1 MIVTRTPL
9 RMSFVGGGS
18 DLPSFYKEHGGAVI
32 SSTIDSYVYLIIKK
46 RFEEGIRVSYS
57 KTENVSSLESI
68 EHPLVRN
75 ALKLKDI
82 RQNLE
87 IISVADIPS
96 SGTGLGSSSSFS
108 VGLIKGLNI
117 LENIKI
123 NKSDLAETACKLEID
138 ICKSPIGK
146 QDQYAASFGGLR
158 VYKFNSDETVD
169 VEKLKISN
177 DLKLKLNDE
186 ILSFYIGGSRNTNK
200 ILSNQQSELKKTKKI
215 NLMKKMVKLVD
226 NLKDEFLS
234 DSLENFGNIL
244 HENWILKK
252 QISNQI
258 SSNIVDDL
266 YNAAISCGATGGKL
280 LGAGGSG
287 FMIFHAPNEKIK
299 FNLRKK
305 FEKLREV
312 NFNLENSGSK
322 EIKIN

>member
-1 MIVTRTPL
+1 MIVTKTPL

-57 KTENVSSLESI
+57 KTENVNSLESI

-75 ALKLKDI
+75 ALKLNNI

-117 LENIKI
+117 LKNIKI

-186 ILSFYIGGSRNTNK
+186 ILSFYIGGSRSANK
-200 ILSNQQSELKKTKKI
+200 ILSNQQSELKKNKK
-215 NLMKKMVKLVD
+215 N
-226 NLKDEFLS
+226 
-234 DSLENFGNIL
+234 
-244 HENWILKK
+244 
-252 QISNQI
+252 
-258 SSNIVDDL
+258 
-266 YNAAISCGATGGKL
+266 
-280 LGAGGSG
+280 
-287 FMIFHAPNEKIK
+287 
-299 FNLRKK
+299 
-305 FEKLREV
+305 
-312 NFNLENSGSK
+312 
-322 EIKIN
+322 